1 MYVAGLVGGDG
12 TETGICEQGERQR
25 AGGGRRGEGGGGR
38 RIGKRRVVGLVK

>member
-25 AGGGRRGEGGGGR
+25 AGGGRRGEGGRKEDREEKGGR
-38 RIGKRRVVGLVK
+38 AG